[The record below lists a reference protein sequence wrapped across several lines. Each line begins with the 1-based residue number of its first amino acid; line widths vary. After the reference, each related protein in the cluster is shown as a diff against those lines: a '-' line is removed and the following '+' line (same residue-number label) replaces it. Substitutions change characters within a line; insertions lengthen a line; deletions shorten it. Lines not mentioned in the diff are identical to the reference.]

1 MKLTNWKGMAPR
13 STFDRNLDRFFD
25 DRYRNLLGM
34 SADFSPAINAREHK
48 EDYEIEI
55 AVPGH
60 DKNDIQVFVDDGRLI
75 ISSKNQEQHESDEE
89 GYLHREFFYSTFTR
103 SITLPKDVDDEHIS
117 ATCKNGILHVHLPR
131 QAMAEENEAVRNIP
145 IR

>member
-1 MKLTNWKGMAPR
+1 MKITNWKGMAPR

-34 SADFSPAINAREHK
+34 STDFSPAVNAKKRK

-60 DKNDIQVFVDDGRLI
+60 DKNDIQISVDDGRLI
-75 ISSKNQEQHESDEE
+75 ISSKNQAQHENDDD
-89 GYLHREFFYSTFTR
+89 GYLHREFYFTTFTR

-117 ATCKNGILHVHLPR
+117 AICKNGILQVRLPR
-131 QAMAEENEAVRNIP
+131 QVKAEKNEAFREIP